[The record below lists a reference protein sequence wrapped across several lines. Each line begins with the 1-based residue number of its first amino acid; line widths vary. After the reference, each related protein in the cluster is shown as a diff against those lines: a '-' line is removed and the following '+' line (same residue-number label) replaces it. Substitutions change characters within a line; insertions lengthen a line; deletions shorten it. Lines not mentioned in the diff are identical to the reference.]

1 MTPEIVIW
9 SAAAAFLLLAW
20 PLSRRMKHPDM
31 KPLAAW
37 LVFVSVFA
45 LAGGALFAAL
55 AGALAL
61 VGATGRARPPRLGDP
76 RRAARHRSGARRR
89 ARLGAAASA
98 RRRSAALKGRDF
110 DRMTKERTAT
120 SCSTDAT

>member
-55 AGALAL
+55 AGAISL
-61 VGATGRARPPRLGDP
+61 VGATGALDRPAWAILAALLVIAPALAAARASVRRPPRGDGP
-76 RRAARHRSGARRR
+76 PP
-89 ARLGAAASA
+89 
-98 RRRSAALKGRDF
+98 
-110 DRMTKERTAT
+110 
-120 SCSTDAT
+120 